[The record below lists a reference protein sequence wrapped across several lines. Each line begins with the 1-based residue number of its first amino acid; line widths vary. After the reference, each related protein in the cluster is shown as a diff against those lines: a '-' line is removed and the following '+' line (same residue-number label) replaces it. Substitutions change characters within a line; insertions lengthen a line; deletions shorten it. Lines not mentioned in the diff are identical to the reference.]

1 MSHNEWYDTQ
11 ERIHLFVHPSL
22 PVVQQNN
29 SDPDFPQLAKK
40 KMLFPRVQRPSE
52 IPHQP
57 QCRPSSHVLL
67 LVVSCL
73 LQGCSLYNY
82 IDAYSLDFFLLCG
95 SLIGVQE

>member
-40 KMLFPRVQRPSE
+40 KN
-52 IPHQP
+52 
-57 QCRPSSHVLL
+57 
-67 LVVSCL
+67 VVSQSAETFRDPTPASVQAQLTCASACSQLPAPGL
-73 LQGCSLYNY
+73 L
-82 IDAYSLDFFLLCG
+82 I
-95 SLIGVQE
+95 V